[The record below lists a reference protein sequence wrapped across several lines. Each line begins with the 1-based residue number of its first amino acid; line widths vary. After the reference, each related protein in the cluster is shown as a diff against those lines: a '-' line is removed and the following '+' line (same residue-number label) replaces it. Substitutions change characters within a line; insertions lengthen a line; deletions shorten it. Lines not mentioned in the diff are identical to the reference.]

1 MNVIVLAFFDKY
13 LMERQDIDL
22 IKQAKVFPEIEI
34 ATNVELK

>member
-22 IKQAKVFPEIEI
+22 IELAKKYPEIET
-34 ATNVELK
+34 ATNREKQ